1 MLDHID
7 IGTTD
12 YEKSRD
18 FYVACL
24 KPLDIQ
30 LVMEIERQDGT
41 AGAGFGRNGVPQFW
55 LGDGS
60 AVTGRL
66 HVAFDADSRRAVD
79 LFYRE
84 ALKAGAQ
91 SKGEPGIRRR
101 YAPNWYAA
109 FVFDPDGHTIEAVCR
124 VVE

>member
-24 KPLDIQ
+24 AALDIQ

-41 AGAGFGRNGVPQFW
+41 AGAGFGRNDVPQF
-55 LGDGS
+55 
-60 AVTGRL
+60 
-66 HVAFDADSRRAVD
+66 
-79 LFYRE
+79 
-84 ALKAGAQ
+84 
-91 SKGEPGIRRR
+91 
-101 YAPNWYAA
+101 
-109 FVFDPDGHTIEAVCR
+109 
-124 VVE
+124 

>member
-24 KPLDIQ
+24 AALDIQ

-41 AGAGFGRNGVPQFW
+41 AGAGFGRNDVPQFW
-55 LGDGS
+55 LGEGS

-66 HVAFDADSRRAVD
+66 HVAFDADSRQTGTPHSYSTRMVTQ
-79 LFYRE
+79 
-84 ALKAGAQ
+84 LKQFVGLTSDCFWPLMTQ
-91 SKGEPGIRRR
+91 S
-101 YAPNWYAA
+101 
-109 FVFDPDGHTIEAVCR
+109 GHCSIGFL
-124 VVE
+124 